1 MVVSLISTKI
11 SSDESKNDT
20 IDTDAAECNS
30 NSIEGG
36 HWHNKSGGT
45 PGSCDQNSFL
55 DEGVD

>member
-20 IDTDAAECNS
+20 IDTDAVECNS

-36 HWHNKSGGT
+36 H
-45 PGSCDQNSFL
+45 
-55 DEGVD
+55 